1 MKTLIIIL
9 CLLTI
14 IIIPLRAQEAVVIN
28 EVINVY
34 DGDTFRV
41 NIDEFP
47 PIIGENIAIR
57 ILGIDTPEISIKRL
71 AEITIDHA
79 KELFNYKGELVFGES
94 SDVDYLTDNPNRRC
108 PNITKAKNMIGYS
121 PNIDVY
127 DGVKRSLIW
136 YSENYEEECEE

>member
-9 CLLTI
+9 CLFTI

-28 EVINVY
+28 EVITVY

-57 ILGIDTPEISIKRL
+57 ILGIDTPEINGNCQQERQLAIKARDFTRKYL
-71 AEITIDHA
+71 NSGSVI
-79 KELFNYKGELVFGES
+79 S
-94 SDVDYLTDNPNRRC
+94 LTDLKRDKYFRILANVY
-108 PNITKAKNMIGYS
+108 IDGKNLGDALLMQ
-121 PNIDVY
+121 NLAVVY
-127 DGVKRSLIW
+127 LGKKKFNWCAV
-136 YSENYEEECEE
+136 

>member
-9 CLLTI
+9 CLFTI

-57 ILGIDTPEISIKRL
+57 ILGVDTPEIKGNCQRERQLAIKARDFTRKYL
-71 AEITIDHA
+71 NSGSVI
-79 KELFNYKGELVFGES
+79 S
-94 SDVDYLTDNPNRRC
+94 LTDLKRDKYFRILANVY
-108 PNITKAKNMIGYS
+108 IDGKNLGDALLMQ
-121 PNIDVY
+121 NLAVVY
-127 DGVKRSLIW
+127 LGKKKFNWCAV
-136 YSENYEEECEE
+136 

>member
-9 CLLTI
+9 CLFTI

-47 PIIGENIAIR
+47 PIIGENIDIR
-57 ILGIDTPEISIKRL
+57 ILGIDTPEIKGNCQQERQLAIKARDFTRKYL
-71 AEITIDHA
+71 NSGSVI
-79 KELFNYKGELVFGES
+79 S
-94 SDVDYLTDNPNRRC
+94 LTDLKRDKYFRILANVY
-108 PNITKAKNMIGYS
+108 IDGKNLGDALLMQ
-121 PNIDVY
+121 NLAVVY
-127 DGVKRSLIW
+127 LGKKKFNWCAV
-136 YSENYEEECEE
+136 